1 MPWSPSRDQHAEWV
15 PIEKMRGRIACGSGR
30 LTSAWLTTW
39 MVRCDRDVS
48 RVCQTPAVWPNSLRL
63 IRRLCLAK
71 TPSEHARKR
80 DDSRITAFDSRVGTR
95 RGDTTVHS
103 SLRIAASSGSRSET
117 DILRHQAA
125 RAVPRWIRVSVLVG
139 FRSSRVGGPRS
150 QNFVG
155 LHLSNR
161 HPGSLDMTGR
171 SSLVSAPL
179 HRRTLYVV
187 ARSQPPYTTVRAL
200 LDDSSPAASFMA
212 ERVREVNRQR
222 CGRSA

>member
-1 MPWSPSRDQHAEWV
+1 M
-15 PIEKMRGRIACGSGR
+15 
-30 LTSAWLTTW
+30 
-39 MVRCDRDVS
+39 
-48 RVCQTPAVWPNSLRL
+48 
-63 IRRLCLAK
+63 CLAK

-80 DDSRITAFDSRVGTR
+80 DASRITAFDSRVGPR

-103 SLRIAASSGSRSET
+103 SLRIAASSGSRSAR
-117 DILRHQAA
+117 DILRHHAA

-171 SSLVSAPL
+171 SSLVLAPL

-187 ARSQPPYTTVRAL
+187 ARSQPPNTTVRAL
-200 LDDSSPAASFMA
+200 PDDSSSAASFMA
-212 ERVREVNRQR
+212 ERVREVNRQT
-222 CGRSA
+222 CGRIAYQ